1 MRLTEGFFI
10 VETTNDTENGFEA
23 VLRTNPEHPIYKA
36 HFPGNPITPGVCII
50 QAAGELLENQL
61 GRKLYLKTVKNVKF
75 LSVIIPE
82 EGKKIKYSFSN
93 IIEDDSIVKTQVLVS
108 DDAAVYA
115 KISLIFSNVRL

>member
-1 MRLTEGFFI
+1 MRLTEGFFNI
-10 VETTNDTENGFEA
+10 EAICDADSGFEA
-23 VLRTNPEHPIYKA
+23 VLRINPEHPIYKV

-50 QAAGELLENQL
+50 QAVGELLENRL

-115 KISLIFSNVRL
+115 KLSLIFSNVRL

>member
-75 LSVIIPE
+75 LTVIIPE

-108 DDAAVYA
+108 DDVAVYA

>member
-10 VETTNDTENGFEA
+10 IESTQDTGGGLEA

-36 HFPGNPITPGVCII
+36 HFPGSPITPGVCII
-50 QAAGELLENQL
+50 QAAGELLERKL

-82 EGKKIKYSFSN
+82 EGKNIKYSLSN
-93 IIEDDSIVKTQVLVS
+93 IVEDEKGCKAQIIVS
-108 DDAAVYA
+108 DETSVYA
-115 KISLIFSNVRL
+115 KISLIFSNERL

>member
-50 QAAGELLENQL
+50 QAAGELLEHQL
-61 GRKLYLKTVKNVKF
+61 GRNLYLKTVKNVKF

>member
-61 GRKLYLKTVKNVKF
+61 GRNLYLKTVKNVKF

>member
-115 KISLIFSNVRL
+115 KISLIFNYVRF